1 MPDVSPISMQK
12 NGFVHPGRAAFFAGR
27 AGLFLVPDKLTDRS
41 TKAYYT
47 LHINSIEW
55 IVE

>member
-1 MPDVSPISMQK
+1 MPDVSPIPMQK

-27 AGLFLVPDKLTDRS
+27 AGLFMAPDKLTDRS